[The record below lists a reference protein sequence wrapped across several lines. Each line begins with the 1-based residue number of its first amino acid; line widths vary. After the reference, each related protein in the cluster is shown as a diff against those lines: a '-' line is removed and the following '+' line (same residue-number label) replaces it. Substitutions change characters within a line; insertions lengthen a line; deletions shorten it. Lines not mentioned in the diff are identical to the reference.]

1 MKKAIAFL
9 LSALLLCAA
18 AGCASESKEKAS
30 SQTDAVSNTE
40 TTDAPSPEA
49 TAVTA
54 AAALSPALEE
64 AIQSHNLEGVVYA
77 VQDGTAVA
85 SYAKGKT
92 ENGSDITLD
101 TPLPLGSVSKQF
113 CAAAVLL
120 LQDQGKLSVN
130 DTLDKFYPD
139 YAEGKRLTLHNL
151 LSMRSGIPELTE
163 ESGAAVSPDKSEA
176 ENVAA
181 IKQWVFSQPLLSD
194 PDKEFVYTNINYFL
208 LADIVE
214 QASGKPYAEFLRE
227 SFFTPLG
234 MTHTGSVSEL
244 AGSPARAQGNT
255 YEKVESAPGL
265 TKGAGDLIA
274 NAADVTAWINALSGG
289 KAISAEC
296 YRAMTTD
303 YSPGTHYGYGMYLD
317 LHGGVGHYGAIQIY
331 SAFDYVNTDKKL
343 TLVALS
349 NSIDPTLMTGVADDL
364 LTALLP

>member
-9 LSALLLCAA
+9 LSALLLCTA

-64 AIQSHNLEGVVYA
+64 AIQAHNLEGVVYA

-163 ESGAAVSPDKSEA
+163 ESGAAVSPDKSGL
-176 ENVAA
+176 
-181 IKQWVFSQPLLSD
+181 FSDRRQSC
-194 PDKEFVYTNINYFL
+194 
-208 LADIVE
+208 
-214 QASGKPYAEFLRE
+214 R
-227 SFFTPLG
+227 
-234 MTHTGSVSEL
+234 
-244 AGSPARAQGNT
+244 
-255 YEKVESAPGL
+255 
-265 TKGAGDLIA
+265 
-274 NAADVTAWINALSGG
+274 
-289 KAISAEC
+289 
-296 YRAMTTD
+296 
-303 YSPGTHYGYGMYLD
+303 
-317 LHGGVGHYGAIQIY
+317 
-331 SAFDYVNTDKKL
+331 KL
-343 TLVALS
+343 
-349 NSIDPTLMTGVADDL
+349 
-364 LTALLP
+364 